1 MKVRY
6 NGPIIVVSRSRRGS
20 YILAEMNR
28 SVFQQKV
35 GAFRV
40 IPYFARSKINL
51 PKNILDVLDV
61 SKRGLDKLLS
71 SEEESE
77 APNRDF
83 NFEDV
88 RLRTNKVDSDDEE
101 SSHLE

>member
-1 MKVRY
+1 M
-6 NGPIIVVSRSRRGS
+6 IVIYTSRGGS
-20 YILAEMNR
+20 YILAEMDG

-40 IPYFARSKINL
+40 ISYFARSKINL

-61 SKRGLDKLLS
+61 SRSGLDKLLS

-77 APNRDF
+77 VPNRDF

-88 RLRTNKVDSDDEE
+88 RLRPNEVDSDDEE
-101 SSHLE
+101 SNHLE